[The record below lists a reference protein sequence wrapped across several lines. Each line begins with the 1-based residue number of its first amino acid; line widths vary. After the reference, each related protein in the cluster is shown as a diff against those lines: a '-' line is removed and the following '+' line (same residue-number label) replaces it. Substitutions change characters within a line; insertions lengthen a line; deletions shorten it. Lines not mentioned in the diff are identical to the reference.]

1 MAPCK
6 VKAEMASN
14 IVQFVFAVLVIL
26 HPAFSSSVQLPNP
39 LDNNDHHLA
48 AQEEN
53 SHSGGEE
60 ESNIILLNNIN
71 KRIWDANSLAPGS

>member
-1 MAPCK
+1 
-6 VKAEMASN
+6 MASN
-14 IVQFVFAVLVIL
+14 IVQFVLAVLVL
-26 HPAFSSSVQLPNP
+26 LPPALSSSAHLPNP
-39 LDNNDHHLA
+39 LDNNDHLL

-71 KRIWDANSLAPGS
+71 KKIWDANSLAPGS